1 MGIDKGNDVSEA
13 RKLAVELLFNIFEK
27 GAYANLILEK
37 ELAGNPLK
45 SEDKNLV
52 TEIVNGTTRMLKH
65 LDWVINLFLTR
76 DITKINP
83 WLRTILRMTTYQ
95 IMFMDRIPDYACIND
110 AVTIT
115 KQKTNKNLSGVTNGV
130 LRNLVRKLSD
140 LSYPE
145 DKAQF
150 LAVYFS
156 HPEWIVNL
164 MLDKYGFDTTEQILA
179 FNNQSPQLVIRH
191 NQLQGTRQEL
201 IEILEQQNVSCRI
214 NNKNPW
220 AINIDHLGISLE
232 STTAY
237 RKGYFYVQNEGSMLA
252 AAILNV
258 LPGQTVYDL
267 CSGVGGKTTHLAE
280 MMQNQGKIKAYEL
293 YDKKIKLL
301 QANCA
306 RLGIDI
312 IHACQQDILELDES
326 DQLAARVLLDAPC
339 SGLGVL
345 NRRSDMRWRQNPDN
359 MEQLTKL
366 QLELLI
372 KAGQLVD
379 RDGLLLY
386 STCTINNAENERIVE
401 QFLQEKPNY
410 QLESFS
416 AAITYFGLD
425 TNDANSADQG
435 MLTIIPGKYETDG
448 MFYALM
454 RRKS

>member
-1 MGIDKGNDVSEA
+1 MGSYKKPHQ
-13 RKLAVELLFNIFEK
+13 R
-27 GAYANLILEK
+27 
-37 ELAGNPLK
+37 
-45 SEDKNLV
+45 
-52 TEIVNGTTRMLKH
+52 
-65 LDWVINLFLTR
+65 
-76 DITKINP
+76 
-83 WLRTILRMTTYQ
+83 
-95 IMFMDRIPDYACIND
+95 
-110 AVTIT
+110 
-115 KQKTNKNLSGVTNGV
+115 QKTNKNLSGVTNGV

-191 NQLQGTRQEL
+191 NQLQGTRKEL

-214 NNKNPW
+214 NNKTPW

-312 IHACQQDILELDES
+312 IHACQHDILELDES